1 MFATSECPADGQE
14 THSHGCPFANL
25 LLSNWHSLSFVPL
38 LTLRASG
45 WLGGKTRRTRPWRG
59 SSRVAREYR
68 LVARKVESQAAI
80 ELISLRADVEV
91 DRGLI
96 LTRLNLLGA
105 SSERPKTSGS
115 MLLGYWLCS
124 TFFGAA
130 GRQTVQQTIQHNS
143 MKQSKFG
150 STGAANARLVARIHV
165 IWNRRL
171 GELVEP
177 SSGEQ
182 RLHGPGEGPT
192 GCGALGKLARLLQFS
207 SRKSVWQGSP
217 VCVCVCL
224 YRFSEA
230 SDFAAWDP
238 KLDQDVKLRQASQRS
253 SQHLLEASSCGLLA
267 AGLHRP
273 RLSQFS
279 RA

>member
-1 MFATSECPADGQE
+1 MSQVVWGGASSHKIIDPCRGYYQEFWGMGGFGGLGGRWVGTHTADGQE
-14 THSHGCPFANL
+14 THSHGCPFVNL

-59 SSRVAREYR
+59 SSRVAREWLPSKRCFR

-96 LTRLNLLGA
+96 SARLNLLGA

-115 MLLGYWLCS
+115 MPLGYWLCS
-124 TFFGAA
+124 TFFGGA
-130 GRQTVQQTIQHNS
+130 GRQTVQQTIQQNS

-217 VCVCVCL
+217 VCVCVL
-224 YRFSEA
+224 VQIF
-230 SDFAAWDP
+230 
-238 KLDQDVKLRQASQRS
+238 RS
-253 SQHLLEASSCGLLA
+253 K
-267 AGLHRP
+267 
-273 RLSQFS
+273 
-279 RA
+279 